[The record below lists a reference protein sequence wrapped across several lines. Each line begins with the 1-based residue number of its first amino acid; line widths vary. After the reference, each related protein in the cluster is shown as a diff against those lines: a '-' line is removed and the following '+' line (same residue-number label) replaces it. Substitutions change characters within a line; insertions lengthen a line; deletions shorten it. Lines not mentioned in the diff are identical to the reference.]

1 MQAST
6 AGMRNYEPFFALT
19 QSADPVILPRFEPG
33 TEPGKERQVSNP
45 DRILVVDE
53 ASDTAEVLQAVLQ
66 ARGVSVQR
74 VRRLDPSATNAGENC
89 PAVVVL
95 NAESMD
101 GTSPADLAIWQHVP
115 QVIIGTVRIDG
126 HLVPVR

>member
-1 MQAST
+1 M
-6 AGMRNYEPFFALT
+6 
-19 QSADPVILPRFEPG
+19 
-33 TEPGKERQVSNP
+33 PGKERQVSNR

-53 ASDTAEVLQAVLQ
+53 ASDTAEVLQAVLE

-74 VRRLDPSATNAGENC
+74 VRRLDPSAATADERC

-101 GTSPADLAIWQHVP
+101 GTSPARSEEHTSELQSL
-115 QVIIGTVRIDG
+115 R
-126 HLVPVR
+126 HLVCRLLLENATSPPEISTLSLHDALPI